1 MVVKISIQNFKS
13 IDKLEIELGRLN
25 VFIGANGSGK
35 SNLLEGIAMGAAG
48 IADKLEHE
56 FLSTRIRV
64 TSPKFM
70 TSAFESDTKSSMI
83 NISFAA
89 THPQNEW
96 IDTQVIVEYKKKT
109 WVLKKLL
116 ENTAKAT
123 NIKNYLI
130 FAPENHFL
138 RNFNEESQIRPL
150 GLRGE
155 GLFNHIAELHE
166 EKPELFA
173 QINEQLRVLDWFDG
187 FEMPNDLKF
196 TEKRIRIKDN
206 YLQPDLSYFDQRSA
220 NEGFLYLLFYFTLF
234 VSDETPSF
242 FAIDNIDN
250 AMNPKLGRQLVK
262 TLAKL
267 AKQHQKQA
275 ILTTHNPAIL
285 DGLNLDDDEQ
295 RLFVIYRNADGQTR
309 VRRIFKKNTPKN
321 ASLPLSEMFLRGY
334 LGGLPN
340 NF

>member
-1 MVVKISIQNFKS
+1 
-13 IDKLEIELGRLN
+13 
-25 VFIGANGSGK
+25 
-35 SNLLEGIAMGAAG
+35 MGAAG

-70 TSAFESDTKSSMI
+70 TSAFETDEKKNIISVLFTGMNLQDELI
-83 NISFAA
+83 NA
-89 THPQNEW
+89 E
-96 IDTQVIVEYKKKT
+96 IVLEYKKKT
-109 WVLKKLL
+109 WVLRNLL
-116 ENTAKAT
+116 ENVLKKT
-123 NIKNYLI
+123 NIKNFLI

-155 GLFNHIAELHE
+155 GLFNHISELHE
-166 EKPELFA
+166 EKPALLA
-173 QINEQLRVLDWFDG
+173 QINEALRVLDWFDG
-187 FEMPNDLKF
+187 FEMPNDLMF

-234 VSDETPSF
+234 ISDETPSF

-250 AMNPKLGRQLVK
+250 AMNPKLGRHLVK
-262 TLAKL
+262 TLAEL
-267 AKQHQKQA
+267 AQKHQKQA

-295 RLFVIYRNADGQTR
+295 RLFVIYRNADGQTKA
-309 VRRIFKKNTPKN
+309 RRIFKKKTDKNT
-321 ASLPLSEMFLRGY
+321 SLPLSEMFLRGY